1 MTTVREFIESQLE
14 NYSIKKEHFQK
25 IKTKVHRE
33 LNKMDEWYNLN
44 DNDKKVVGKTTAY
57 DRDSELCKKLEA
69 VMEPYLLKLSPYSD
83 NELKREGERL
93 RRRAYNMVGP
103 FLVNEDPDRKPFSI
117 PKKDKLE
124 LMIEALFYDKFELDE
139 ELWNKDYSEVEIMKG
154 ETDEYVDSLKNAS
167 TGIKAQSARL
177 QQPLKYYVKPKC
189 KTGEATSSLLESQKK

>member
-14 NYSIKKEHFQK
+14 NYSIKREHFQK

-44 DNDKKVVGKTTAY
+44 DKKVVGKTTAY
-57 DRDSELCKKLEA
+57 DMDSKLCKKLEA

-103 FLVNEDPDRKPFSI
+103 FAVNEDPDRTPFSI
-117 PKKDKLE
+117 SKEEKLE

-139 ELWNKDYSEVEIMKG
+139 ELWNKDYSEVEIMKC